1 MQQQIAWV
9 QSACARILRPVVRL
23 ALLKGLRYAQFDELL
38 RQLML
43 EEAERLWKEQGVAK
57 PNLSQLSV
65 TTGLNRKA
73 VTSLVRTEPDALQ
86 TTESSSASKTFTLW
100 MQMMVREPAM
110 RRLPIVAEGD
120 QPSFEKLAREAGR
133 GNWHHRSILD
143 ELLRLRLVQESQ
155 GHAEL
160 LADGFVPQGDLQTML
175 AFMGDNARDHL
186 LAATS
191 NVEGERAPMLER
203 AVYAKGLSVEDCE
216 AIQALV
222 RQRWTA
228 LHHELTDQ
236 MTRAVEA
243 ADGSAGGAPPRGL
256 YTYFEDTRQDT
267 GERENRSS

>member
-23 ALLKGLRYAQFDELL
+23 ALLKGLRYPQFDELL

-86 TTESSSASKTFTLW
+86 ATESSSASKTFTLW

-143 ELLRLRLVQESQ
+143 ELLRLRLVQEAQ

-203 AVYAKGLSVEDCE
+203 AVYAKGLSIEDCE

-243 ADGSAGGAPPRGL
+243 ADGSAGGRIRVGI